1 MGLLDTWREVRQQI
15 IDSKPTYEPFI
26 TPKEYVSPFYA
37 DTPEAEVAAAPVAAA
52 PVYDQGLLYKR
63 RLPPLNED
71 PITDFAMWQTPPSP
85 YKPVETTKQLEDL
98 MGITPTVNVLSALL
112 PGGILMNAAH
122 RHQIQ
127 NAANRIFGANLEGGE
142 FGFGDIIP
150 FFGGDYEKRI
160 RDTMQNAYAVN
171 PSMPA
176 YPVSVNEQTG
186 FPLEDQSPPP
196 QLQPSGPQGYQY
208 MPDPG
213 FRGYTIENTPNPQGI
228 LPSHDWTDV
237 SPADDL
243 TDWSNPDADYSY
255 TGGWF

>member
-1 MGLLDTWREVRQQI
+1 MPPLSLTKIEETGKTMGLLDTWKEVRQQI

-37 DTPEAEVAAAPVAAA
+37 DTPEPEVAAAPVAAA
-52 PVYDQGLLYKR
+52 PTYDQGLLYKR
-63 RLPPLNED
+63 RLPLPLNED

-98 MGITPTVNVLSALL
+98 MGITPTVNALSALL

-176 YPVSVNEQTG
+176 YPVTVNEQTG
-186 FPLEDQSPPP
+186 FPLGPPP
-196 QLQPSGPQGYQY
+196 LPAPPPPLPQDPNPVGSWSDDIPTLPSGET
-208 MPDPG
+208 
-213 FRGYTIENTPNPQGI
+213 F
-228 LPSHDWTDV
+228 DWGG
-237 SPADDL
+237 
-243 TDWSNPDADYSY
+243 DADSGYWY
-255 TGGWF
+255 